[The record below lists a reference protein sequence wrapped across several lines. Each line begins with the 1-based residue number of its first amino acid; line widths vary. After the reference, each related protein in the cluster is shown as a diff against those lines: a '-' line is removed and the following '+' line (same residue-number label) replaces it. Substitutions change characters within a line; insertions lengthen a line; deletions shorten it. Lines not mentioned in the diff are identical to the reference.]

1 MNFYKLSKTLLLATA
16 LPCVLL
22 LSAQQQPETK
32 LSDNAALR
40 YWSAFAQMRDAS
52 LTEDQAK
59 ELQRILQGTA
69 PYDDLKYRELAQRNR
84 LAVETLQR
92 GSAINNCDWG
102 IEYQLASNAPIEY
115 VPKALALG
123 RINILFSMHQLQTGD
138 RIGGIRTLSA
148 GIRFS
153 HDLATGGPLMAAL
166 AGKTLLVAHLRMV
179 AFAAVEKALSPAES
193 AMVSA
198 ALGRIGTEGVDWQA
212 AIRREFELIS
222 MSGSSVPV
230 ELQEQYRRTLQDAAQ
245 LPTLQRAIA
254 SLPKPVA
261 SKIINPERVLDQKRE
276 LDEQLQAARLRPR

>member
-1 MNFYKLSKTLLLATA
+1 MNFYKLSKTLLLAIAFPCA
-16 LPCVLL
+16 LP

-69 PYDDLKYRELAQRNR
+69 PYDDLKYRDLAARNR

-179 AFAAVEKALSPAES
+179 AFAAVEKALSPAEN
-193 AMVSA
+193 AMVLA

-222 MSGSSVPV
+222 MSGFSVPV

>member
-16 LPCVLL
+16 FPCALL

-69 PYDDLKYRELAQRNR
+69 PYDDLKYRELAERNR
-84 LAVETLQR
+84 LAVETLRR
-92 GSAINNCDWG
+92 GSAINECDWG

-166 AGKTLLVAHLRMV
+166 AAKTLLVAHLRTV
-179 AFAAVEKALSPAES
+179 AFAAVEKALSPAEN

-198 ALGRIGTEGVDWQA
+198 ALGRIGAEGVDWQA
-212 AIRREFELIS
+212 AIRREFELLS
-222 MSGSSVPV
+222 QSGSSAPT
-230 ELQEQYRRTLQDAAQ
+230 ELQEQYRRALQDAAQ

-254 SLPKPVA
+254 SLPKSVS

-276 LDEQLQAARLRPR
+276 LDEQLQSARLRLR